1 MLPDVSQE
9 VVFDKATIDELLLRE
24 KNGRPLL
31 MRLFEIYLEET
42 PRLLEELESAVAA
55 KNPDDIYDIV
65 HQMKGSA
72 AALGAR
78 KLFRVTEAVLP
89 LCKSGEVLEI
99 ENVIERIEDES
110 DLFIAKVSE
119 VLNKL

>member
-1 MLPDVSQE
+1 MLPDVSNE
-9 VVFDKATIDELLLRE
+9 VVYDKATIDELLLRE

-31 MRLFEIYLEET
+31 LRLFEIYLEET
-42 PRLLEELESAVAA
+42 PRLMEELETAVAA
-55 KNPDDIYDIV
+55 RDADDIYDVV

-89 LCKSGEVLEI
+89 LCKSGEVLEV
-99 ENVIERIEDES
+99 EGLVSRLEDES
-110 DLFIAKVSE
+110 DAFIHGVSE
-119 VLNKL
+119 ILNKL

>member
-1 MLPDVSQE
+1 MLPDVSHE
-9 VVFDKATIDELLLRE
+9 ATFDQATIDELLLRE

-42 PRLLEELESAVAA
+42 PRLLEELEAA
-55 KNPDDIYDIV
+55 IQAKDSDEVYEVV

-78 KLFRVTEAVLP
+78 KLFRVTEAALP
-89 LCKSGEVLEI
+89 LCKSGEALRI
-99 ENVIERIEDES
+99 ENLVARIEDES
-110 DLFIAKVSE
+110 DRFIHAISE
-119 VLNKL
+119 VLNRG

>member
-1 MLPDVSQE
+1 MLPDVSNE
-9 VVFDKATIDELLLRE
+9 VVYDKATIDELLLRE

-31 MRLFEIYLEET
+31 LRLFEIYLEET
-42 PRLLEELESAVAA
+42 PRLMEELETAVAA
-55 KNPDDIYDIV
+55 RDADDIYDVV

-89 LCKSGEVLEI
+89 LCKSGEVLKVEGL
-99 ENVIERIEDES
+99 VSRLEDES
-110 DLFIAKVSE
+110 DAFIHGVSE
-119 VLNKL
+119 ILNKL